1 MITLILFASVSVFG
15 VSVFGMDA
23 SSCRKLVA
31 SSIGDT
37 PSETAVFFANA
48 DAAYRDCRAES
59 LPADVRAQ
67 AASNYGTAKAIR
79 NNLQA
84 AVAAYKEAL
93 NVLSPVETAY
103 SDLTL
108 DVLDRVVRAESQAG
122 LRSDAIDHASRALDI
137 RRTKFGA
144 DSPQAVAA
152 MVQLAMVHT
161 TFESY
166 SAAEAILN
174 NAYRAAQKRCGEQCQ
189 TLADVYS
196 GFSALYAA
204 QGNEAAE
211 RKYDQLGLNATPG
224 PMRRRKD

>member
-1 MITLILFASVSVFG
+1 MSRQLMITLVLFTSVSG
-15 VSVFGMDA
+15 FGMDA
-23 SSCRKLVA
+23 NSCRKLVA

-37 PSETAVFFANA
+37 PSETAVYFANA
-48 DAAYRDCRAES
+48 DTAYRDCRAAT

-93 NVLSPVETAY
+93 SVLSPVENAY

-108 DVLDRVVRAESQAG
+108 DVLDRAVQAESRAG
-122 LRSDAIDHASRALDI
+122 LRSDAIDHASRALNI

-161 TFESY
+161 TFENY
-166 SAAEAILN
+166 SAAESILS
-174 NAYRAAQKRCGEQCQ
+174 NAYRTAQKGCGEQCQ